1 MCTQSV
7 LLASHDYSVSE
18 YAHVPNNFYKSGVPV
33 LLHHYFWGRGLKTLG
48 TPGLEGRSTGCSH
61 GDGKK
66 KTGPDLKVG

>member
-48 TPGLEGRSTGCSH
+48 TPDVFYTMYVLYVVLRHVPC
-61 GDGKK
+61 
-66 KTGPDLKVG
+66 

>member
-7 LLASHDYSVSE
+7 LLASRDYSVSE

-48 TPGLEGRSTGCSH
+48 TPALDHIRLNLPVNYYLPT
-61 GDGKK
+61 
-66 KTGPDLKVG
+66 VV

>member
-48 TPGLEGRSTGCSH
+48 TPELAHR
-61 GDGKK
+61 DN
-66 KTGPDLKVG
+66 